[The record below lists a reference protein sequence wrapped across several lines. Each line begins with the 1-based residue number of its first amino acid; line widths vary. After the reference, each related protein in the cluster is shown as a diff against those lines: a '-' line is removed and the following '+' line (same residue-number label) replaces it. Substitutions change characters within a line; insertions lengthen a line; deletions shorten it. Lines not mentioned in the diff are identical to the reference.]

1 MEIEANIVPVTPER
15 WDDLVTVM
23 GTCSYARKCWCA
35 YWYLPN
41 AEFKVGWGDANRA
54 PLERLVKD
62 GKFPAPVQVGEN
74 RIAWFEDEVDA
85 HYARLAA
92 ERSPQPDHV

>member
-1 MEIEANIVPVTPER
+1 MRTMVT
-15 WDDLVTVM
+15 
-23 GTCSYARKCWCA
+23 
-35 YWYLPN
+35 
-41 AEFKVGWGDANRA
+41 FKGLKAKGHPFTRRHT
-54 PLERLVKD
+54 ERLVKE

-92 ERSPQPDHV
+92 ERSPQPEHA